1 MLADSSLTIP
11 EWLKGHMVVLVP
23 ILQSAVE
30 KVGKSFVANII
41 AVAVINKAL
50 GLVSEDILRQAVAAH
65 IPKGTEALNFKALEV
80 GEGLL

>member
-1 MLADSSLTIP
+1 M
-11 EWLKGHMVVLVP
+11 
-23 ILQSAVE
+23 
-30 KVGKSFVANII
+30 ANII